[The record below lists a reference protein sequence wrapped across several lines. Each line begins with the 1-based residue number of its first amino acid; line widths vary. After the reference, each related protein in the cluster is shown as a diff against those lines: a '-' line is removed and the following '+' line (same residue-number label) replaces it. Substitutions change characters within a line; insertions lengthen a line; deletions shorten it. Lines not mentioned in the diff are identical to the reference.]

1 MEIEVVMIRTNPYR
15 RRNGKRVLARRL
27 ALFAVC
33 VAAVCCARTFHRS
46 FRNGYPAE
54 WNISKDKAEESFSIK
69 GGKVSYSDGTRSAST
84 ALTRRNL
91 TSLSAKRPPPS
102 ATGKTSSKRRHAR
115 REMRYGKRAA

>member
-33 VAAVCCARTFHRS
+33 VAAVCAARTFHRS

-69 GGKVSYSDGTRSAST
+69 GGKVSYSDGF
-84 ALTRRNL
+84 
-91 TSLSAKRPPPS
+91 AKRRIYLSLNPVPTNCAISRPVSSTTSTFTTQELRPS
-102 ATGKTSSKRRHAR
+102 FL
-115 REMRYGKRAA
+115 